1 MSVVDLD
8 GLTKPELIGVE
19 VAYALPERQT
29 LLRLKVPV
37 GTTAEQAVQRS
48 GVLERYPDV
57 DLSSSKLG
65 IFAKVV
71 PPQRELREG
80 DRVEIYRSLIA
91 DPKAVRQKRAEEG
104 KKLKKGGG

>member
-1 MSVVDLD
+1 MAVVSE
-8 GLTKPELIGVE
+8 PEFIQVE

-29 LLRLKVPV
+29 LLSLKVPV

-48 GVLERYPDV
+48 GLLEHYPDL
-57 DLSSSKLG
+57 DLSTSKLG
-65 IFAKVV
+65 IFSKVV
-71 PPQRELREG
+71 APQRELREG
-80 DRVEIYRSLIA
+80 DRVEIYRPLIA

>member
-1 MSVVDLD
+1 MAGESELAES
-8 GLTKPELIGVE
+8 GLIGVE

-48 GVLERYPDV
+48 GLLERYPEL
-57 DLSSSKLG
+57 DLSASKLG
-65 IFAKVV
+65 VFAKVV

-80 DRVEIYRSLIA
+80 DRVEIYRPLLA